1 MLLIVFWAIFFF
13 HEQTYI
19 GAVNHFGKKKK
30 KNKIVVSLSQRRII
44 TRLIR
49 KLCIYIVC
57 FHMTSLKFKLKNY
70 RSNRDFTFTMH

>member
-30 KNKIVVSLSQRRII
+30 KNKIKLWSASAKGALSPV
-44 TRLIR
+44 LYGN
-49 KLCIYIVC
+49 CAYILFV
-57 FHMTSLKFKLKNY
+57 
-70 RSNRDFTFTMH
+70 FT